1 MMRLSI
7 LLMLFFFLG
16 CEKENSFICLGDF
29 GGCVED
35 SNGPF
40 ATISDCELHCGKP
53 ASNLAVV
60 TVFLYENCPIAQYM
74 CGPLREASRYFCD
87 TLNQNILFRGFSPN
101 SLSTEESL
109 IQFVNKYDIPFNVSV
124 DYNHI
129 NNQHGSYT
137 QYYQP
142 VVTPEVFVEMNN
154 ELVYRGM
161 IDNSYQELGQWSL
174 PTEHYLTNILHQ
186 IVDGES
192 IKFLE
197 TTAVG
202 CVINY

>member
-1 MMRLSI
+1 
-7 LLMLFFFLG
+7 
-16 CEKENSFICLGDF
+16 
-29 GGCVED
+29 
-35 SNGPF
+35 
-40 ATISDCELHCGKP
+40 
-53 ASNLAVV
+53 
-60 TVFLYENCPIAQYM
+60 M

-101 SLSTEESL
+101 SLSTEETL

-142 VVTPEVFVEMNN
+142 VVTPEVFVEVNN

-186 IVDGES
+186 IVYGET